1 MKLSNLKITLLQNTP
16 FLKEDGTFALKEAMD
31 FSGKIGGIC
40 YNEEGLWA
48 SFREDEEKTEKRINN
63 STSGEHQSVFE
74 HVNIGMYL
82 KDSSKMLD
90 MVLNNEG
97 QYSTSERSLRYT
109 TVKEGECNLTKR
121 EIFLYEKWYKIFFD
135 LITQEYGDVLKPFK
149 IKTLAKENARYMT
162 STFINTEMVHTI
174 PLAQLN
180 RVVAYMKKYMN
191 KDNKNDFEKRVSQDF
206 EMFINECER
215 LNLLDERLQSNRKER
230 SLRIFG
236 ENLNEIP
243 EEFDVTY
250 STTYTGSFAEYAQKE
265 RHRMETSKLERDP
278 MNGFFVPPILKEVY
292 PELISIWLDDIKSVQ
307 DEVPQ
312 GELVTIHEEGTFDSF
327 ISKLKERDC
336 SAAQL
341 EIFRQSEATKKKY
354 YEALK
359 EKDHPYAK
367 KLEPYMNRRRCGYPD
382 YTCNKP
388 CGFREGI
395 NGFRRI

>member
-1 MKLSNLKITLLQNTP
+1 MKLSNLKITLLENTP
-16 FLKEDGTFALKEAMD
+16 FLKEDGTFDLKKAMD
-31 FSGKIGGIC
+31 FSGKVGGIC
-40 YNEEGLWA
+40 YNEEGLLA
-48 SFREDEEKTEKRINN
+48 SFEEPDEKTEKRVN
-63 STSGEHQSVFE
+63 SSTAGEHQSVFE

-97 QYSTSERSLRYT
+97 QYATSERSLRYT
-109 TVKEGECNLTKR
+109 MVKEDECNLTKR
-121 EIFLYEKWYKIFFD
+121 EIKLYEKWYQIFLD
-135 LITQEYGDVLKPFK
+135 LITQEYGDELKPFK
-149 IKTLAKENARYMT
+149 IRTLAKENARYMT

-180 RVVAYMKKYMN
+180 RVVTYMKKYMAKEN
-191 KDNKNDFEKRVSQDF
+191 KDKFEERLSKDF
-206 EMFINECER
+206 EMFIKECER

-236 ENLNEIP
+236 ENLKDIP
-243 EEFDVTY
+243 EHFDVTY

-265 RHRMETSKLERDP
+265 RHRIETSHLERDEN
-278 MNGFFVPPILKEVY
+278 NGFFVPPILELY
-292 PELISIWLDDIKSVQ
+292 PDLIKQWLDDIQSVKDQ
-307 DEVPQ
+307 VPQ
-312 GELVTIHEEGTFDSF
+312 GELVTIHEEGTFDTF

-341 EIFRQSEATKKKY
+341 EIFRQSEETKKKY

-359 EKDHPYAK
+359 EKDHPYVK
-367 KLEPYMNRRRCGYPD
+367 KLEPYMGKRRCGYPD
-382 YTCNKP
+382 YTCNHP

-395 NGFRRI
+395 IGSRRI

>member
-1 MKLSNLKITLLQNTP
+1 
-16 FLKEDGTFALKEAMD
+16 
-31 FSGKIGGIC
+31 
-40 YNEEGLWA
+40 
-48 SFREDEEKTEKRINN
+48 
-63 STSGEHQSVFE
+63 
-74 HVNIGMYL
+74 MYL

-109 TVKEGECNLTKR
+109 TVKENECNLTER
-121 EIFLYEKWYKIFFD
+121 EIMLYEKWYQIFFD
-135 LITQEYGDVLKPFK
+135 LITQEYGNELKPFK

-180 RVVAYMKKYMN
+180 RVVAYMKKYMA
-191 KDNKNDFEKRVSQDF
+191 KENKNDFEERLSKDF
-206 EMFINECER
+206 EMFIKECER

-236 ENLNEIP
+236 ENLKDIP
-243 EEFDVTY
+243 EEFGVTY

-265 RHRMETSKLERDP
+265 RHRIETSRLERDES
-278 MNGFFVPPILKEVY
+278 NGFFVPPILELY
-292 PELISIWLDDIKSVQ
+292 PDLIKQWLEDIQSVK

-327 ISKLKERDC
+327 ITKLKERDC

-341 EIFRQSEATKKKY
+341 EIFRQSEETKKKY

-359 EKDHPYAK
+359 EKDHPYVK
-367 KLEPYMNRRRCGYPD
+367 KLEPYMGKRRCGYPD
-382 YTCNKP
+382 YTCNHP
-388 CGFREGI
+388 CGFKEGI
-395 NGFRRI
+395 NGTRRI

>member
-1 MKLSNLKITLLQNTP
+1 MKVSNLKITLLDNTP
-16 FLKEDGTFALKEAMD
+16 FLNEDGTFNLERAMD

-40 YNEEGLWA
+40 YNEDGLLA
-48 SFREDEEKTEKRINN
+48 SFEEPSEKTEKRVNN

-109 TVKEGECNLTKR
+109 TVKENECNLTER
-121 EIFLYEKWYKIFFD
+121 EIELYEKWYQIFLD
-135 LITQEYGDVLKPFK
+135 LITEEYGTELKPFK
-149 IKTLAKENARYMT
+149 IRTLAKENARYMT

-180 RVVAYMKKYMN
+180 RVVAYMKKYMA
-191 KDNKNDFEKRVSQDF
+191 KDGKNSFEERLSKDF

-215 LNLLDERLQSNRKER
+215 LHLLDERLQSNRKER
-230 SLRIFG
+230 SLKIFG
-236 ENLNEIP
+236 ENLKDIP
-243 EEFDVTY
+243 EEFGVTY
-250 STTYTGSFAEYAQKE
+250 ATTYRGSFAEYAQKE
-265 RHRMETSKLERDP
+265 RHRIETSRLERDET
-278 MNGFFVPPILKEVY
+278 NGFFVPPILENHPDLVKQW
-292 PELISIWLDDIKSVQ
+292 LIDINSVK

-312 GELVTIHEEGTFDSF
+312 GELVTIHEEGTFDTF

-341 EIFRQSEATKKKY
+341 EIFRQSEETKKKY

-359 EKDHPYAK
+359 EKNHPYVK
-367 KLEPYMNRRRCGYPD
+367 KLEPYMGKRRCGYPD
-382 YTCNKP
+382 YTCNHP
-388 CGFREGI
+388 CGFKEGI
-395 NGFRRI
+395 NGTRRI

>member
-1 MKLSNLKITLLQNTP
+1 MKLSNLRITLLENTP
-16 FLKEDGTFALKEAMD
+16 FLKEDGTFDLKRAMD
-31 FSGKIGGIC
+31 FSGKVGGIC
-40 YNEEGLWA
+40 YNEEGLLA
-48 SFREDEEKTEKRINN
+48 SFEEPDEKTEKRVNN

-109 TVKEGECNLTKR
+109 TVKENECNLTKR
-121 EIFLYEKWYKIFFD
+121 EIMLYEKWYQIFFD
-135 LITQEYGDVLKPFK
+135 LITQEYGNELKPFK

-180 RVVAYMKKYMN
+180 RVVAYMKKYMA
-191 KDNKNDFEKRVSQDF
+191 KENKNDFEKRLSKDF
-206 EMFINECER
+206 EMFIKECER

-236 ENLNEIP
+236 ENLKDIP
-243 EEFDVTY
+243 EEFGVTY

-265 RHRMETSKLERDP
+265 RHRIETSRLERDEN
-278 MNGFFVPPILKEVY
+278 NGFFVPPILELY
-292 PELISIWLDDIKSVQ
+292 PDLIKQWLEDIQSVK

-327 ISKLKERDC
+327 ITKLKERDC

-341 EIFRQSEATKKKY
+341 EIFRQSEETKKKY

-359 EKDHPYAK
+359 EKDHPYVK
-367 KLEPYMNRRRCGYPD
+367 KLEPYMGKRRCGYPD
-382 YTCNKP
+382 YTCNHP
-388 CGFREGI
+388 CGFKEGI
-395 NGFRRI
+395 NGTRRI

>member
-1 MKLSNLKITLLQNTP
+1 MKLSNLKITLLENTP
-16 FLKEDGTFALKEAMD
+16 FLKEDGTFNLNKAMD

-40 YNEEGLWA
+40 YNEKGLMD
-48 SFREDEEKTEKRINN
+48 SFAEDDEKTEKRVNN

-74 HVNIGMYL
+74 HVNVSMYL
-82 KDSSKMLD
+82 NDSSKMLN

-109 TVKEGECNLTKR
+109 TIKDGECNLTKR
-121 EIFLYEKWYKIFFD
+121 EIFLYEKWYNIFYG
-135 LITQEYGDVLKPFK
+135 LISAQYGDVLKPFK

-180 RVVAYMKKYMN
+180 RVATYMKKYLA
-191 KDNKNDFEKRVSQDF
+191 KENKNDFEERVSKDF
-206 EMFINECER
+206 EMFLSECDR
-215 LNLLDERLQSNRKER
+215 LNLLDERLESNRKDR
-230 SLRIFG
+230 SLKIFG
-236 ENLNEIP
+236 ENLDSIP
-243 EEFDVTY
+243 EEFGVTY
-250 STTYTGSFAEYAQKE
+250 STTYKGSFAEYAQKE
-265 RHRMETSKLERDP
+265 RHRIEKSSLERDEL
-278 MNGFFVPPILKEVY
+278 NGFFVPPILEY
-292 PELISIWLDDIKSVQ
+292 YDNLIDIWLYDIMSVKE
-307 DEVPQ
+307 EVPQ
-312 GELVTIHEEGTFDSF
+312 GELVTIHEEGTFDTF

-341 EIFRQSEATKKKY
+341 EIFRQSEETKKKY

-359 EKDHPYAK
+359 EKDHPYVK
-367 KLEPYMNRRRCGYPD
+367 KLEPYMGKRRCGYPD

-395 NGFRRI
+395 IGSRRI

>member
-1 MKLSNLKITLLQNTP
+1 MKLSNLRITLLENTP
-16 FLKEDGTFALKEAMD
+16 FLKEDGTFDLKRAMD
-31 FSGKIGGIC
+31 FSGKVGGIC
-40 YNEEGLWA
+40 YNEEGLLA
-48 SFREDEEKTEKRINN
+48 SFEEPDEKTEKRVNN

-109 TVKEGECNLTKR
+109 TVKENECNLTER
-121 EIFLYEKWYKIFFD
+121 EIMLYEKWYQIFFD
-135 LITQEYGDVLKPFK
+135 LITQEYGNELKPFK

-180 RVVAYMKKYMN
+180 RVVAYMKKYMA
-191 KDNKNDFEKRVSQDF
+191 KENKNDFEERLSKDF
-206 EMFINECER
+206 EMFIKECER

-236 ENLNEIP
+236 ENLKDIP
-243 EEFDVTY
+243 EEFGVTY

-265 RHRMETSKLERDP
+265 RHRIEISRLERDEN
-278 MNGFFVPPILKEVY
+278 NGFFVPPILELY
-292 PELISIWLDDIKSVQ
+292 PDLIKQWLEDIQSVK

-327 ISKLKERDC
+327 ITKLKERDC

-341 EIFRQSEATKKKY
+341 EIFRQSEETKKKY

-359 EKDHPYAK
+359 GKDHPYVK
-367 KLEPYMNRRRCGYPD
+367 KLEPYMGKRRCGYPD
-382 YTCNKP
+382 YTCNHP
-388 CGFREGI
+388 CGFKEGI
-395 NGFRRI
+395 NGTRRI

>member
-1 MKLSNLKITLLQNTP
+1 MKLSNLKITLLDNTP
-16 FLKEDGTFALKEAMD
+16 FLREDGTFDLKRAID
-31 FSGKIGGIC
+31 FSGKVGGIC
-40 YNEEGLWA
+40 YNEEGLLA
-48 SFREDEEKTEKRINN
+48 SFEEDDEKTEKRVNGA
-63 STSGEHQSVFE
+63 TSGEHQSVFE

-109 TVKEGECNLTKR
+109 TVKEDECNLTKR
-121 EIFLYEKWYKIFFD
+121 EIMLYNKWYQIFFD
-135 LITQEYGDVLKPFK
+135 LITQEYGEVLKPFK

-191 KDNKNDFEKRVSQDF
+191 KENKDEFEERLSKDF
-206 EMFINECER
+206 EMFIGECDR

-236 ENLNEIP
+236 ENLKDIP
-243 EEFDVTY
+243 EEFGVTY

-265 RHRMETSKLERDP
+265 RHRMETSKLERNP
-278 MNGFFVPPILKEVY
+278 MNGFFVPPILELY
-292 PELISIWLDDIKSVQ
+292 PELIKQWIEDIKSVQ
-307 DEVPQ
+307 DQIPQ

-341 EIFRQSEATKKKY
+341 EIFRQSEETKKKY
-354 YEALK
+354 YDALK

-367 KLEPYMNRRRCGYPD
+367 KLKPYMGKRRCGYPD

-395 NGFRRI
+395 IGSRRV